1 MPAGQGKDEERF
13 AAATEFGLPPGAD
26 AGEELAHELALAAA
40 LDRSRTSLSP
50 DPEASARMRQRLF
63 AALAE
68 QAEEGQPGPSPA
80 EQTAPLGRPLT
91 GSAAPA
97 AAAEPGDEPPGA
109 GEITT
114 EIAVVDGTGPATEDI
129 RTAGSGHGVPRS
141 RRARHKM
148 PSGAAERPR
157 GNRASRRPGSPSRSR
172 RIAFV
177 SAAALVVM
185 VALAGTGVFVSR
197 DALPGD
203 ALYAIK
209 RVSESAGLAM
219 TFGEEAKARR
229 HLELAATR
237 LSEVEQLIG
246 RQQTAGPDPQ
256 LLESAISE
264 FDAATS
270 EGSRMLLAGRQEAG
284 AASLGDL
291 RTWAAEQ
298 SARLAALRATLPL
311 PTMAEADQSI
321 ALLDRLLTRAE
332 ALRVRMA
339 CTEVTSGVV
348 DDLGPVPAE
357 GACAPRSAGSD
368 PAQLVGGADSSRAGD
383 DTTQTNGGSTAPS
396 SPAGSTAPGATDEN
410 EGGLLPGLNPEDNP
424 LVDGP
429 SGSGGVSTR
438 TSTDPDPQVSIPV
451 PLPLLPPITLPPLLP
466 GQPTITIG

>member
-13 AAATEFGLPPGAD
+13 AAAAEFGLPPGAD
-26 AGEELAHELALAAA
+26 AREEFAHEVALAAA

-50 DPEASARMRQRLF
+50 DPEASARMKQRLF

-68 QAEEGQPGPSPA
+68 QAQESPPEPSPA
-80 EQTAPLGRPLT
+80 EQTAPLARPLP
-91 GSAAPA
+91 GAPGPVAAS
-97 AAAEPGDEPPGA
+97 DEPPGA

-114 EIAVVDGTGPATEDI
+114 EIAAVPGTEPVTDHAPAT
-129 RTAGSGHGVPRS
+129 GSGHVVPRS

-148 PSGAAERPR
+148 PSGVGERPR
-157 GNRASRRPGSPSRSR
+157 DNRASRRPGAPSRSR
-172 RIAFV
+172 RIALV

-203 ALYAIK
+203 ALYAMK

-219 TFGEEAKARR
+219 TFGDEAKARR

-237 LSEVEQLIG
+237 LSEVEQLIA
-246 RQQTAGPDPQ
+246 RQQTSGPDPQ

-298 SARLAALRATLPL
+298 SARLAALRAVLPL
-311 PTMAEADQSI
+311 PMLAEADQSI
-321 ALLDRLLTRAE
+321 ALLDRLVSRTE
-332 ALRVRMA
+332 ALHVRLA

-357 GACAPRSAGSD
+357 GVCAPRTEGSD
-368 PAQLVGGADSSRAGD
+368 PATSGGSDSSRAGD
-383 DTTQTNGGSTAPS
+383 STTQTNGNSTAPS
-396 SPAGSTAPGATDEN
+396 APGGSTAPGTTDEN
-410 EGGLLPGLNPEDNP
+410 EGGLLPGLDPEDNP
-424 LVDGP
+424 LGDAP
-429 SGSGGVSTR
+429 SDSGGGSTR
-438 TSTDPDPQVSIPV
+438 SSTEPDPQVSVPV

-466 GQPTITIG
+466 GQPAITIG